1 MTHLEQQDLVK
12 RLRIK
17 ADMITQG
24 EKIAWGSDSAL
35 MHEAANALEATY
47 KSAIEECVRVVESYC
62 PDQYDTMPT
71 DCERETNHVLRTIIT
86 TLKASPGQRLKA
98 LLHDEAAMLEIAKQA
113 AADQATT
120 LKADK

>member
-24 EKIAWGSDSAL
+24 EKITWGSDSAL
-35 MHEAANALEATY
+35 MHEAANALEATRQA
-47 KSAIEECVRVVESYC
+47 AIEECVQKIENYFAGLIVI
-62 PDQYDTMPT
+62 PDPQAT
-71 DCERETNHVLRTIIT
+71 
-86 TLKASPGQRLKA
+86 KANL
-98 LLHDEAAMLEIAKQA
+98 I
-113 AADQATT
+113 TT